1 VPAANGDPYRAIR
14 ETAYFIWQREGC
26 PHGRADEHWL
36 SAKARVTARRPLH
49 DDPTDDE
56 EKLLAG
62 RADVNLPALLTRD
75 VPGG

>member
-1 VPAANGDPYRAIR
+1 MPAANQDPHRAIR

-26 PHGRADEHWL
+26 PDGRDEEHWL
-36 SAKARVTARRPLH
+36 SAQARVTARHTAP
-49 DDPTDDE
+49 DDQTDDE

-62 RADVNLPALLTRD
+62 RADVNLPALLTKD